1 MSERKAL
8 KTLKLGLV
16 FCAGG
21 IVAVVGNEL
30 RPHERTCIEI
40 RQDISPYVQ
49 CMGRAGE
56 LRCSMQIDDF
66 RKYHELKREYARR
79 CLLQ

>member
-8 KTLKLGLV
+8 QAFKLGLI

-21 IVAVVGNEL
+21 FVAVASNEL
-30 RPHERTCIEI
+30 RTGERSCTEI

-56 LRCSMQIDDF
+56 LHCSMQVEDF
-66 RKYHELKREYARR
+66 RKYHALKREHARQ
-79 CLLQ
+79 CMD